1 MQEFET
7 LDDEQLTLEKI
18 MLALRTSDGIEA
30 SFLEGHC
37 DRMALARALECGSL
51 VRIAD
56 GRIRI
61 PETRFFVSD
70 GIIAD
75 IV

>member
-1 MQEFET
+1 MPT
-7 LDDEQLTLEKI
+7 PVPDAQLALEKI

-30 SFLEGHC
+30 PFLEEHC
-37 DRMALARALECGSL
+37 DRGALARSMECGAL
-51 VRIAD
+51 VRSGD

-61 PETRFFVSD
+61 PESRFFVSD